1 MMNDS
6 IGKSLSAQAEK
17 EIKKAEDA
25 FEKGDFD
32 LSVQFYQ
39 EANEYYKRLG
49 TDKESQQKCF
59 KKIAEIYENQR
70 KLPEAKE
77 NYLIAFDYGWLEGL
91 TRADLIAQQER
102 DEEAKFFTIED
113 VTDQKVFKNVDS
125 IQDTRELSYHLL
137 KMDSEKLKKHD
148 YQKLLNLRNKI
159 LEEFLKKGR
168 HELSN
173 ADFEAVIELVA
184 SEKSDI
190 ESNYQTSTFTIP
202 LLNCLLKNLEED
214 KLSRCLYLDYIGKLL
229 EKSVVLF
236 NKGDLEEILTNTLLI
251 DRQDEE
257 TKLSS
262 LSSVTKVLNSIAEV
276 NFQGLSRD
284 KLEDNLI
291 IIRIYDQC
299 SEFNKCKFF
308 AWYAIEAWRRIP
320 SDESGLMRTFQFCK
334 INDH

>member
-1 MMNDS
+1 MHS
-6 IGKSLSAQAEK
+6 IRKSLSAHAEE

-25 FEKGDFD
+25 FKRKDFD
-32 LSVQFYQ
+32 LSVQYYQ
-39 EANEYYKRLG
+39 EASEDYERLG
-49 TDKESQQKCF
+49 TEKESQQKCF

-77 NYLIAFDYGWLEGL
+77 NYLIAFDYGWLEGH

-113 VTDQKVFKNVDS
+113 VTDQKEFKNVDS
-125 IQDTRELSYHLL
+125 IEDTRELCYHLL
-137 KMDSEKLKKHD
+137 KMDSEKIKKHD
-148 YQKLLNLRNKI
+148 YQKLLNLRKNI

-173 ADFEAVIELVA
+173 ADLEAVIEVVA

-190 ESNYQTSTFTIP
+190 ESYYQTSTFTIP

-214 KLSRCLYLDYIGKLL
+214 KLSRCLYLDYIAKLL

-236 NKGDLEEILTNTLLI
+236 NKRDLEEIITNT
-251 DRQDEE
+251 RQDEE

-276 NFQGLSRD
+276 NFQGLSRE
-284 KLEDNLI
+284 KLEDNLK
-291 IIRIYDQC
+291 IIRKYEQYKKLEFDKSNDQF
-299 SEFNKCKFF
+299 SEF
-308 AWYAIEAWRRIP
+308 
-320 SDESGLMRTFQFCK
+320 
-334 INDH
+334 H